1 MKRILFTLVVL
12 AVLVSA
18 CASKAASSTGTTAT
32 ATTLTVSMG
41 DMQKTYTVDDLKAL
55 GAVQETFKDVTYVG
69 VPLTDLLKDAG
80 IDTASVSVVKVV
92 ATDGYTMNYDSST
105 FALPD
110 TMVAYA
116 RADGPLS
123 DTEAPF
129 TMVLP
134 GQEGK
139 MNARMVVQI
148 VATP

>member
-18 CASKAASSTGTTAT
+18 CAPKAQTNAT
-32 ATTLTVSMG
+32 PATTLAVSMG
-41 DMQKTYTVDDLKAL
+41 DMQKTYTMDQLKAL
-55 GAVQETFKDVTYVG
+55 GAVQETFKDVIYVG
-69 VPLTDLLKDAG
+69 VPLTTLLQDAG
-80 IDTASVSVVKVV
+80 IDPSSISAVKAV
-92 ATDGYTMNYDSST
+92 ATDGYTVNYDSSM

-129 TMVLP
+129 SMVLP
-134 GQEGK
+134 EQEGK

-148 VATP
+148 VALP

>member
-1 MKRILFTLVVL
+1 MKRILFTIVVL

-18 CASKAASSTGTTAT
+18 CAPKAQTDTAP

-41 DMQKTYTVDDLKAL
+41 DMQKTYTMDQLKAL
-55 GAVQETFKDVTYVG
+55 GAVQETFKDVNYVG
-69 VPLTDLLKDAG
+69 VPLTALLQDAG
-80 IDTASVSVVKVV
+80 IDPSSISAVKAV
-92 ATDGYTMNYDSST
+92 ATDGYTVNYDSSM

-129 TMVLP
+129 SMVLP

-148 VATP
+148 VALP

>member
-1 MKRILFTLVVL
+1 MKRALFTLVIL
-12 AVLVSA
+12 TMLVSA
-18 CASKAASSTGTTAT
+18 CAPKTTAGTTSGT

-41 DMQKTYTVDDLKAL
+41 DMQKTYMPDDLKAL

-69 VPLTDLLKDAG
+69 VPLMTLLKDAG
-80 IDTASVSVVKVV
+80 INTSSISVVKVV

-148 VATP
+148 VAMP